1 MLSVITVGRPEID
14 EAAGAPKTNVVG
26 AGAATLNGAAAAM
39 AVVDLESSCVDD
51 DVDDDDDDISLDNDL
66 WEVRAAATTNL
77 AYQVPLSLSSR
88 LMPLI
93 SCKSGSQRSDIKYQ
107 WCGRE

>member
-1 MLSVITVGRPEID
+1 MTVVGGTVKVLSVITVGRPEID

-51 DVDDDDDDISLDNDL
+51 DVDDDDDISLDNDL
-66 WEVRAAATTNL
+66 WEMGAASTTNL
-77 AYQVPLSLSSR
+77 ALVDAGNQL
-88 LMPLI
+88 
-93 SCKSGSQRSDIKYQ
+93 
-107 WCGRE
+107 

>member
-1 MLSVITVGRPEID
+1 MKVLSVITVGRPEID

-51 DVDDDDDDISLDNDL
+51 DVDDDDDDDISLDNDL
-66 WEVRAAATTNL
+66 WEVGAAATTNL
-77 AYQVPLSLSSR
+77 AYLSLS
-88 LMPLI
+88 L
-93 SCKSGSQRSDIKYQ
+93 G
-107 WCGRE
+107 